1 MRRRETAVE
10 LARRHVQEAEQRVQ
24 RQRERVEQ
32 QRRDGH
38 DSASTQELLAIFEES
53 LTALRDH
60 LNKEQRRGPRRR

>member
-1 MRRRETAVE
+1 MEM
-10 LARRHVQEAEQRVQ
+10 ARRHVQEAEQRVQ

-38 DSASTQELLAIFEES
+38 DSAATEELLAIFEES

-60 LNKEQRRGPRRR
+60 LAKEERRGRRRR